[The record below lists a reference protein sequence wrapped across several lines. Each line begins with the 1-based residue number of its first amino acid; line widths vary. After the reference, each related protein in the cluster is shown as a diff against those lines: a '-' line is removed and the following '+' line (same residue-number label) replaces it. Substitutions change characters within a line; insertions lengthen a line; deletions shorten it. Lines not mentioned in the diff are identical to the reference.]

1 LLGSESLGIHKRTTY
16 SMAAPRYLIPQHPSL
31 SGPHTKDDL
40 YVLVERGSLGRGEIV
55 MDRIS
60 GRSHRVG
67 DLLSGMRPPRAA
79 EPDAPSKRPS
89 YQEFNGDTP
98 WEMAGSSRKLD
109 EEESL
114 DDEDAEYD
122 EFSEIEE
129 GELGYDEEEGDD
141 YELEEED
148 GEEDDE
154 PAEIIVF
161 RGHPSWFSFFKA
173 LLLALLLL
181 FAAVGSI
188 QFGGLKWLLLGVSL
202 SSLTFCC
209 VIIARQHRYYIVTNE
224 RVECVW
230 GLIGRSSKEVRIR
243 DIRSIDV
250 IENGLLGFLGIGS
263 VDFSSASTDG
273 IEVQFRNIRRP
284 HRVKELVRQW
294 QKRVS

>member
-1 LLGSESLGIHKRTTY
+1 
-16 SMAAPRYLIPQHPSL
+16 MAAKRYLIPQHPSL
-31 SGPHTKDDL
+31 SGPHDKEDL

-79 EPDAPSKRPS
+79 EPDAPSRRPS
-89 YQEFNGDTP
+89 YQEFSGDMP
-98 WEMAGSSRKLD
+98 WEMAGTTRKLA
-109 EEESL
+109 EEEEETEEE
-114 DDEDAEYD
+114 DEAEYD

-129 GELGYDEEEGDD
+129 DELNDDEEGDE
-141 YELEEED
+141 YEVEEE
-148 GEEDDE
+148 EVDDE
-154 PAEIIVF
+154 PAEIIVY
-161 RGHPSWFSFFKA
+161 RGHPSWLSFFKA

-181 FAAVGSI
+181 FAAVASI
-188 QFGGLKWLLLGVSL
+188 QFGGLKWLLLGISL

-209 VIIARQHRYYIVTNE
+209 VIIARQHRYYTVTNE
-224 RVECVW
+224 RVELVW

-250 IENGLLGFLGIGS
+250 IEKGLLGFLGIGS

-273 IEVQFRNIRRP
+273 IEVQFRNVRKP